1 MPATLTLSLAF
12 CPHRIP
18 LWRANLQLA
27 DLLMDLVI
35 DKNGFPKWLGISWWL
50 IYPGATGLVA
60 RLLYETVYLTWKY
73 GPQLVGYELVHV
85 YPLSFLIGALSW
97 LLAWPWLIIAAV
109 LIALNRVRLR
119 KLDWIQFVLMFLTL
133 LMLCVPAK
141 WWQALMSYF

>member
-1 MPATLTLSLAF
+1 
-12 CPHRIP
+12 
-18 LWRANLQLA
+18 
-27 DLLMDLVI
+27 MDFVV

-73 GPQLVGYELVHV
+73 GHQLDGGYELIHV

-97 LLAWPWLIIAAV
+97 LLAWPWLIIALV
-109 LIALNRVRLR
+109 LILLNRVRLR

-133 LMLCVPAK
+133 LMVGVPEK
-141 WWQALMSYF
+141 WLQALMPYFFEH